1 MENART
7 RVCSVGKGPGDP
19 ATRCSLGRL
28 GWGRPEQAAY
38 CWHADPCDGQPWLF
52 SSQPWKSCSGRGLR
66 FAGHPCPFSHQSV
79 RICTLGVRVQCFCLG
94 RVRAARALGGRPGHC
109 SAPSA
114 VLLGFILSA
123 GESERER
130 RLQLC
135 PQRDAGTATVSQ
147 CCDGRAASPRPG
159 SLPGLRGAVEAP
171 CRLCQQDE
179 WPARSPAI
187 PLELTWA
194 SQRSLSQLPFTGG
207 LAARTVP
214 NPGFTN
220 WPVTSVP
227 TP

>member
-109 SAPSA
+109 PAPSA

-147 CCDGRAASPRPG
+147 CCDGRAASAPAGISSRTPWSSG
-159 SLPGLRGAVEAP
+159 GPLP
-171 CRLCQQDE
+171 
-179 WPARSPAI
+179 
-187 PLELTWA
+187 PL
-194 SQRSLSQLPFTGG
+194 STG
-207 LAARTVP
+207 
-214 NPGFTN
+214 
-220 WPVTSVP
+220 
-227 TP
+227 